1 MKYDEYMDKECI
13 EVCDLL
19 NLYPGVKI
27 FESCCGHLK
36 EAYMVFFK
44 CNNFVSL
51 GKLFRCV
58 NRNYSSGQFEIL
70 VDGCDTYPCCCFW
83 LRSKEVFKTEEEM
96 NKALEDLKENLKY
109 YLNCSEKLEEYF
121 QTNDGHGFDL
131 MEEKDIIQLCG
142 IIYKNT
148 LGYSLEKIK
157 INDDGTTTHLHSD
170 EFLDE
175 HPERRDNPEF
185 TKEEEL
191 EAAEYLAKLAEA
203 DYKQFGPLPLKIE

>member
-1 MKYDEYMDKECI
+1 
-13 EVCDLL
+13 
-19 NLYPGVKI
+19 
-27 FESCCGHLK
+27 
-36 EAYMVFFK
+36 
-44 CNNFVSL
+44 
-51 GKLFRCV
+51 
-58 NRNYSSGQFEIL
+58 
-70 VDGCDTYPCCCFW
+70 
-83 LRSKEVFKTEEEM
+83 
-96 NKALEDLKENLKY
+96 
-109 YLNCSEKLEEYF
+109 
-121 QTNDGHGFDL
+121 
-131 MEEKDIIQLCG
+131 
-142 IIYKNT
+142 